1 MNAILTFLLILTLAG
16 SAIVA
21 PKDGPPAVVLCLAF
35 ALIVGCAIWR
45 FEHRNEFLLRL
56 FVAGL
61 CVRVVVAILIYRFR
75 LQTFFGGDAD
85 TYDHFGFALNQV
97 WHGGGAIYQNLVTQ
111 FTGIGGSGWG
121 MLYMV
126 ASIYE
131 LMGRNPLATQLVNTV
146 IGAATPVLIFHIA
159 QRIFDNTRV
168 ARVSALLVA
177 FYPSIVLWS
186 AQGLKDGPIVFLLA
200 LAMLATLKLGE
211 KFSVK
216 FLVILI
222 ASALGLLTLR
232 FYIFYMLIAA
242 VTGAFAMGMR
252 AFSAQ
257 SFVRQFMVIIIMGL
271 ALTYMGITRYAG
283 TQIENY
289 GNLKTV
295 QRSRLDASQSAQ
307 SGFAQDVDVSTTAG
321 ALAAIPIGLF
331 YLLFA
336 PLPWQL
342 ASLRQTITLP
352 EMIVWWCSFPLLI
365 LGLWFT
371 IRYRLR
377 QVSPILLFTTLL
389 TLGYSVFQGNVGTAY
404 RQRSQLLVFYFIF
417 IAVGFI
423 LVREKREDR
432 KRQIEAQ
439 KEMLAAGQTARA
451 FAPFK
456 TPRDFGVKPAFR
468 ATTPAVT
475 GDER

>member
-1 MNAILTFLLILTLAG
+1 
-16 SAIVA
+16 
-21 PKDGPPAVVLCLAF
+21 
-35 ALIVGCAIWR
+35 
-45 FEHRNEFLLRL
+45 
-56 FVAGL
+56 
-61 CVRVVVAILIYRFR
+61 
-75 LQTFFGGDAD
+75 
-85 TYDHFGFALNQV
+85 
-97 WHGGGAIYQNLVTQ
+97 
-111 FTGIGGSGWG
+111 
-121 MLYMV
+121 
-126 ASIYE
+126 
-131 LMGRNPLATQLVNTV
+131 
-146 IGAATPVLIFHIA
+146 
-159 QRIFDNTRV
+159 
-168 ARVSALLVA
+168 
-177 FYPSIVLWS
+177 
-186 AQGLKDGPIVFLLA
+186 
-200 LAMLATLKLGE
+200 MLATLKLGE
-211 KFSVK
+211 KFSIK

-232 FYIFYMLIAA
+232 FYIFYMVIAA
-242 VTGAFAMGMR
+242 ITGAFVVGMR

-257 SFVRQFMVIIIMGL
+257 SFVRQFLVIIVMGL
-271 ALTYMGITRYAG
+271 ALTYLGITRYAG
-283 TQIENY
+283 TQFESF

-295 QRSRLDASQSAQ
+295 QRSRLDAAQSAQ
-307 SGFAQDVDVSTTAG
+307 SGFAQDVDVSTTSG

-342 ASLRQTITLP
+342 ASLRQMITLP
-352 EMIVWWCSFPLLI
+352 EMTVWWCSFPLLI

-377 QVSPILLFTTLL
+377 QVSPILFFTTLL

-423 LVREKREDR
+423 LLKEKREDR
-432 KRQIEAQ
+432 KRELEAQ
-439 KEMLAAGQTARA
+439 KEILAAGQKARA